1 MTIIDEGVKDA
12 LKKSI
17 LLAFCFVLCGC
28 LLVSCSEENQT
39 TSEND
44 YELYMSEVR
53 YSSQHMP
60 DIEELGNY
68 EDIVI
73 KTKTTT
79 HGLAWNVDTISLMV
93 TYCEETFET
102 ELQRVM
108 AEYQFVSG
116 VEGKLYDFEADVKGN
131 DIRVVKKQQGYSD
144 EYTYG
149 YPEAFMMIGI
159 NEEKNSIVYMF
170 HYDIDLDEINDLDSF
185 IQKYYM
191 L

>member
-1 MTIIDEGVKDA
+1 MTIIDEGVKDV

-17 LLAFCFVLCGC
+17 LLAFCFILCGC

-73 KTKTTT
+73 KTKTIRQKCSSFYNKKEYSGPGCVLW
-79 HGLAWNVDTISLMV
+79 HRFNGEILMV
-93 TYCEETFET
+93 FSAP
-102 ELQRVM
+102 LFSVQRMVIV
-108 AEYQFVSG
+108 F
-116 VEGKLYDFEADVKGN
+116 LCGN
-131 DIRVVKKQQGYSD
+131 
-144 EYTYG
+144 
-149 YPEAFMMIGI
+149 AFAPCAAQRYVRLPVLLRRPDRQVPAGSHGSIGI
-159 NEEKNSIVYMF
+159 PLIFYS
-170 HYDIDLDEINDLDSF
+170 
-185 IQKYYM
+185 
-191 L
+191 

>member
-1 MTIIDEGVKDA
+1 M
-12 LKKSI
+12 KKLFSVI
-17 LLAFCFVLCGC
+17 LIAVLV
-28 LLVSCSEENQT
+28 LFQLVSCSEENQT

-44 YELYMSEVR
+44 YEIYMSEVR

-60 DIEELGNY
+60 NIEGLGNY
-68 EDIVI
+68 EDVVI
-73 KTKTTT
+73 NTKTTI

-116 VEGKLYDFEADVKGN
+116 IQGKLYDFEADVKGY

-170 HYDIDLDEINDLDSF
+170 HYDIDLDEMDNLDSY
-185 IQKYYM
+185 IKKYYV
-191 L
+191 LQ